1 MHEELDVHSMGHI
14 TGGGFFENLPRMF
27 ADGFGAEI
35 DLGSWPVLPVFNM
48 LKEKGELTDKDL
60 YSVFNMG
67 VGFVVALPADQ
78 ADRAIA
84 IAEQHGEKAYKIGR
98 VVAGEGVTFIGE
110 HDGSLA
116 K

>member
-1 MHEELDVHSMGHI
+1 
-14 TGGGFFENLPRMF
+14 MF
-27 ADGFGAEI
+27 ADGFGTEI

-48 LKEKGELTDKDL
+48 LKEKGELLDKDL
-60 YSVFNMG
+60 YSDFNMG
-67 VGFVVALPADQ
+67 VGFAIALPADQ

-98 VVAGEGVTFIGE
+98 VVAGEGVTFKGE